1 MLPLTLRLS
10 RVTEFFPEDSRVRP
24 ASAIRFAVTR
34 VTAASLASADS
45 HMTSASSGT
54 AQDAVSVQHRPQTGT
69 PSYLVS
75 VECRS
80 SAFEDRAALQRL
92 PEPRVAPAESVAQCP
107 LHTVIRRQA
116 CGRELPRRT
125 PKRKSWNFPSRSMLP
140 RPDARQLGRGQC
152 PLRELQPE
160 HNRQRATRRW
170 SQRRRQAMLTKTSQ
184 TEEEKQ
190 RWYPHLSRTVLD
202 LRAVL
207 QHLPGDLDLEEL
219 KPVPRLTPGPRS
231 GRRTTSEGP

>member
-1 MLPLTLRLS
+1 
-10 RVTEFFPEDSRVRP
+10 
-24 ASAIRFAVTR
+24 
-34 VTAASLASADS
+34 
-45 HMTSASSGT
+45 
-54 AQDAVSVQHRPQTGT
+54 
-69 PSYLVS
+69 
-75 VECRS
+75 
-80 SAFEDRAALQRL
+80 
-92 PEPRVAPAESVAQCP
+92 
-107 LHTVIRRQA
+107 
-116 CGRELPRRT
+116 
-125 PKRKSWNFPSRSMLP
+125 MLP

-152 PLRELQPE
+152 PLLELLPE

-219 KPVPRLTPGPRS
+219 KPVPRLTP
-231 GRRTTSEGP
+231 